1 MNFKK
6 WKRISARRVERCRV
20 LPATALSN
28 VNRTDRKMIP
38 AMAKIQF
45 CIVFLFYIIINSEGV
60 NVDTVSSDIKLKNVD
75 RTIDIS
81 SQLVKISSRITLEN
95 TGKSPVKQLL
105 LSVEASAKSNLA
117 FIGAKD
123 SNNKDLRLTE
133 TTVKGYDGAK
143 FWRVDLKEAIN
154 AGSTAVIT
162 CESVY
167 TKALLPYP
175 TAITQQEDQLVK
187 YNGNLYFFTPYQVTS
202 QKTNVILN
210 TKSVESFTKV
220 KPLSQQ
226 DGAIQYGPFAN
237 TSPFTEKELS
247 IHYKN
252 NSPFLTVTRVERLIE
267 VSHWGNIAIEEV
279 VEVEHT
285 GAKLKGPFSRYD
297 YQQDHHSGPASVR
310 SYKTFLPA
318 SASDVYYRDTNGN
331 ISTSNMKVKKDSVEL
346 DLRPRYPLF
355 GGWRTHYTLGY
366 NVPSYEYLY
375 HSGNEYLLK
384 MRVID
389 HIFDDM
395 QVDELVTKII
405 LPEGST
411 QIKVNIPYAATR
423 LPDSLHYTYLDT
435 KGRPVISF
443 TKKNVVENH
452 IQDFQLRYTFP
463 RLLML
468 QEPLL
473 VVGFLY
479 ALFLCVIIYVRL
491 DFSIHK
497 SEHLH
502 KD

>member
-1 MNFKK
+1 M
-6 WKRISARRVERCRV
+6 
-20 LPATALSN
+20 
-28 VNRTDRKMIP
+28 P
-38 AMAKIQF
+38 AMAKLQF
-45 CIVFLFYIIINSEGV
+45 CFLFVLYIVISSHSA
-60 NVDTVSSDIKLKNVD
+60 NVDTISSDIKFKNVD
-75 RTIDIS
+75 RMIDIS
-81 SQLVKISSRITLEN
+81 SQLVKIAAKITLEN
-95 TGKSPVKQLL
+95 TGNSPVKQFLL
-105 LSVEASAKSNLA
+105 AVESSIQQNLA
-117 FIGAKD
+117 FIGARD
-123 SNNKDLRLTE
+123 NSNKELRITE
-133 TTVKGYDGAK
+133 TTVKGHDNTK
-143 FWRVDLKEAIN
+143 FWRVDLKDAVN
-154 AGSTAVIT
+154 AGSTAIVNA
-162 CESVY
+162 EYVF

-175 TAITQQEDQLVK
+175 TAITQQEDQLVT
-187 YNGNLYFFTPYQVTS
+187 YNGNLYFYTPYQVTS
-202 QKTNVILN
+202 QKTSVILN

-220 KPLSQQ
+220 KPFTQQ
-226 DGAIQYGPFAN
+226 DGTILYGPFTN
-237 TSPFTEKELS
+237 TGPFSEKELNV
-247 IHYKN
+247 HYKN
-252 NSPFLTVTRVERLIE
+252 NSPFLTVTRLERLIE

-279 VEVEHT
+279 IEVEHT

-310 SYKTFLPA
+310 SYKTLLPA

-331 ISTSNMKVKKDSVEL
+331 ISTSNMKVRKDSVEL

-384 MRVID
+384 MRLVD

-395 QVDELVTKII
+395 QVDEATVKII
-405 LPEGST
+405 LPEGSSH
-411 QIKVNIPYAATR
+411 IKVNTPYTVKR

-435 KGRPVISF
+435 KGRPVIAF
-443 TKKNVVENH
+443 KKTNLVESH

-497 SEHLH
+497 AEHQH

>member
-1 MNFKK
+1 
-6 WKRISARRVERCRV
+6 
-20 LPATALSN
+20 
-28 VNRTDRKMIP
+28 MIP
-38 AMAKIQF
+38 AMAKLQF
-45 CIVFLFYIIINSEGV
+45 CVLFVLYIAIKCDSV
-60 NVDTVSSDIKLKNVD
+60 NVDTISSDIKIKNVD
-75 RTIDIS
+75 RSIDIS
-81 SQLVKISSRITLEN
+81 SQLVKITSKVTLEN
-95 TGKSPVKQLL
+95 TGKAPVKNFLL
-105 LSVEASAKSNLA
+105 AVEGAARNNLA

-123 SNNKDLRLTE
+123 SSNKDLKLVE
-133 TTVKGYDGAK
+133 TTVKGYGQVK
-143 FWRVDLKEAIN
+143 FWRVELKDAVN
-154 AGSTAVIT
+154 AGSSVVIST
-162 CESVY
+162 ESVY
-167 TKALLPYP
+167 TKALQPFP

-187 YNGNLYFFTPYQVTS
+187 YNGNLYFYSPYSVAS
-202 QKTNVILN
+202 QKTNVIIN

-220 KPLSQQ
+220 KPFSQQ
-226 DGAIQYGPFAN
+226 DGTIVYGAYANIAPF
-237 TSPFTEKELS
+237 SEKELS
-247 IHYKN
+247 VHYKN
-252 NSPFLTVTRVERLIE
+252 NSPFLTVTRLERLIE
-267 VSHWGNIAIEEV
+267 VSHWGNIAVEEV
-279 VEVEHT
+279 IDIEHT

-310 SYKTFLPA
+310 SYKTLLPA

-355 GGWRTHYTLGY
+355 GGWRSHYTLGY

-384 MRVID
+384 IRVVD
-389 HIFDDM
+389 HVFDDM
-395 QVDELVTKII
+395 QIDELVTKVI

-411 QIKVNIPYAATR
+411 NIKVNFPFAVTR

-452 IQDFQLRYTFP
+452 IQDFQIRYTFP
-463 RLLML
+463 RLLMF

-497 SEHLH
+497 PEHPH

>member
-1 MNFKK
+1 MK
-6 WKRISARRVERCRV
+6 V
-20 LPATALSN
+20 
-28 VNRTDRKMIP
+28 
-38 AMAKIQF
+38 
-45 CIVFLFYIIINSEGV
+45 
-60 NVDTVSSDIKLKNVD
+60 
-75 RTIDIS
+75 
-81 SQLVKISSRITLEN
+81 TLEN
-95 TGKSPVKQLL
+95 TGRSPVKNFLVA
-105 LSVEASAKSNLA
+105 VEKSAKNYLS
-117 FIGAKD
+117 FVGTKD
-123 SNNKDLRLTE
+123 YNNKDLRLVE
-133 TTVKGYDGAK
+133 TSVKGYDYVK
-143 FWRVDLKEAIN
+143 FYRVDMKEPVN
-154 AGSTAVIT
+154 GGGSGIFTV
-162 CESVY
+162 EYVY
-167 TKALLPYP
+167 TKALVPYP
-175 TAITQQEDQLVK
+175 NEITQQEDQLVK
-187 YNGNLYFFTPYQVTS
+187 YTGNVYVYSPYYIAT
-202 QKTNVILN
+202 QKSTVVLNMKNVE
-210 TKSVESFTKV
+210 TFTKL
-220 KPLSQQ
+220 KPFTQQ
-226 DGAIQYGPFAN
+226 DGNIIYGPYTN
-237 TSPFTEKELS
+237 VGPFSEKELN

-267 VSHWGNIAIEEV
+267 VSHWGNIAVEEV
-279 VEVEHT
+279 IQIEHT

-297 YQQDHHSGPASVR
+297 YQQDHHSGPASVKA
-310 SYKTFLPA
+310 YKTILPA

-331 ISTSNMKVKKDSVEL
+331 ISTSNMKVKKDLVEL

-375 HSGNEYLLK
+375 QSGNEYLLK

-411 QIKVNIPYAATR
+411 NIKTNFPYSVTT
-423 LPDSLHYTYLDT
+423 LPNSLHYTYLDT

-443 TKKNVVENH
+443 AKQNLVENH

-473 VVGFLY
+473 VVAFLY

-497 SEHLH
+497 SEHPH

>member
-1 MNFKK
+1 M
-6 WKRISARRVERCRV
+6 
-20 LPATALSN
+20 L
-28 VNRTDRKMIP
+28 P
-38 AMAKIQF
+38 AMAKLRFSFIF
-45 CIVFLFYIIINSEGV
+45 LLFIVIKCESV
-60 NVDTVSSDIKLKNVD
+60 NVDTISSDIRFKNVD
-75 RTIDIS
+75 RTLDIS
-81 SQLVKISSRITLEN
+81 SQLVKITSKLTLEN
-95 TGKSPVKQLL
+95 TGGTPVKNFLIAL
-105 LSVEASAKSNLA
+105 ESFAKNNVA
-117 FIGAKD
+117 FVGAKD
-123 SNNKDLRLTE
+123 NNNKDLKLVE
-133 TTVKGYDGAK
+133 TTVSGYDYVK
-143 FWRVDLKEAIN
+143 FWRVELKDAVN
-154 AGSTAVIT
+154 SGATAQVT
-162 CESVY
+162 VDY
-167 TKALLPYP
+167 VLTKALLPFP

-187 YNGNLYFFTPYQVTS
+187 YIGNLYTYSPYYVNS
-202 QKTNVILN
+202 QKTNVLLN
-210 TKSVESFTKV
+210 TKTVETFTKV
-220 KPLSQQ
+220 KPFTQQ
-226 DGAIQYGPFAN
+226 EGGLQYGPYP
-237 TSPFTEKELS
+237 TVKPFSEKELV

-252 NSPFLTVTRVERLIE
+252 NSPFLTATRVERLIE
-267 VSHWGNIAIEEV
+267 VSHWGNIAVEEV
-279 VEVEHT
+279 IEIEHT

-310 SYKTFLPA
+310 SYKTLLPA

-331 ISTSNMKVKKDSVEL
+331 ISTSNMKVRKDSVEL

-375 HSGNEYLLK
+375 QSGNDYLLK

-389 HIFDDM
+389 HIYDDM
-395 QVDELVTKII
+395 QVDEVVTKII

-411 QIKVNIPYAATR
+411 SVKVNLPYPVTR

-497 SEHLH
+497 AEHHH

>member
-1 MNFKK
+1 
-6 WKRISARRVERCRV
+6 
-20 LPATALSN
+20 
-28 VNRTDRKMIP
+28 
-38 AMAKIQF
+38 MAKIQF
-45 CIVFLFYIIINSEGV
+45 CFIFLIYILIKCESAA
-60 NVDTVSSDIKLKNVD
+60 VDTISNEIKIKNVD

-81 SQLVKISSRITLEN
+81 SQLVKISAKITVEN
-95 TGKSPVKQLL
+95 SGKSPVKQFLL
-105 LSVEASAKSNLA
+105 AVEGVAKNNLA

-123 SNNKDLRLTE
+123 SSNKDLRLTE
-133 TTVKGYDGAK
+133 TSVKGYDNVK
-143 FWRVDLKEAIN
+143 FWRVDLKEGVN
-154 AGSTAVIT
+154 AGSTAVIS
-162 CESVY
+162 CESVF
-167 TKALLPYP
+167 TKAILPYP
-175 TAITQQEDQLVK
+175 TAITQAEDQLVK
-187 YNGNLYFFTPYQVTS
+187 YNGNLHFFSPYTVAS
-202 QKTNVILN
+202 QKTSVVLN

-220 KPLSQQ
+220 KPFLQQ
-226 DGAIQYGPFAN
+226 DGTIIYGPFTN
-237 TSPFTEKELS
+237 TAPFTEKELS

-252 NSPFLTVTRVERLIE
+252 NSPFLTVSRIERLIE
-267 VSHWGNIAIEEV
+267 VSHWGNIAVEEV
-279 VEVEHT
+279 IEIEHT
-285 GAKLKGPFSRYD
+285 GAQLKGPFSRYD

-310 SYKTFLPA
+310 NYKTLLPA

-331 ISTSNMKVKKDSVEL
+331 ISTSNMKIKKDSVEL

-355 GGWRTHYTLGY
+355 GGWRSHYTLGY
-366 NVPSYEYLY
+366 NVPSYEYLFQQ
-375 HSGNEYLLK
+375 GNEYLLK

-395 QVDELVTKII
+395 QVDEVVTKII
-405 LPEGST
+405 LPEGT
-411 QIKVNIPYAATR
+411 TNIKLILPYPVTR

-479 ALFLCVIIYVRL
+479 MLFLCVIIYVRL

-497 SEHLH
+497 SEHPH

>member
-1 MNFKK
+1 MMACT
-6 WKRISARRVERCRV
+6 SAHHRRRC
-20 LPATALSN
+20 LSN
-28 VNRTDRKMIP
+28 VKSVTMP
-38 AMAKIQF
+38 VTTKILF
-45 CIVFLFYIIINSEGV
+45 CIVTVLYIVIKSESLS
-60 NVDTVSSDIKLKNVD
+60 VDNISSDVKFKNVD
-75 RTIDIS
+75 RTIDLT
-81 SQLVKISSRITLEN
+81 SQLVKITSKITLEN
-95 TGKSPVKQLL
+95 SGKSPVKNFLL
-105 LSVEASAKSNLA
+105 AVEASTKNNLA
-117 FIGAKD
+117 FVGAKD
-123 SNNKDLRLTE
+123 NSNKDLRIAE
-133 TTVKGYDGAK
+133 TTVKGYDNVK
-143 FWRVDLKEAIN
+143 FWRVELKETLN
-154 AGSTAVIT
+154 AGSTVSIT
-162 CESVY
+162 TDTVF
-167 TKALLPYP
+167 TKALQPYP

-187 YNGNLYFFTPYQVTS
+187 YTGNLYVYSPYYVTS
-202 QKTNVILN
+202 QKTNVVIN
-210 TKSVESFTKV
+210 TKNVESFTKI
-220 KPLSQQ
+220 KPFSQQ
-226 DGAIQYGPFAN
+226 DGTIQYGAYSN
-237 TSPFTEKELS
+237 IAPFTEKELS
-247 IHYKN
+247 VHYKN
-252 NSPFLTVTRVERLIE
+252 NSPFLTVTRIERLIE
-267 VSHWGNIAIEEV
+267 VSHWGNIAIEELI
-279 VEVEHT
+279 EVEHT

-331 ISTSNMKVKKDSVEL
+331 ISTSNMKIKKDSVEL

-375 HSGNEYLLK
+375 HSGNDYLLK

-395 QVDELVTKII
+395 QVDELTTKII

-411 QIKVNIPYAATR
+411 GIKLNVPYPVTR
-423 LPDSLHYTYLDT
+423 LADSLHYTYLDT
-435 KGRPVISF
+435 KGRPVITF
-443 TKKNVVENH
+443 KKTNLVENH

-497 SEHLH
+497 SEHH
-502 KD
+502 KE

>member
-1 MNFKK
+1 MK
-6 WKRISARRVERCRV
+6 S
-20 LPATALSN
+20 
-28 VNRTDRKMIP
+28 IP
-38 AMAKIQF
+38 AMAKLYF
-45 CIVFLFYIIINSEGV
+45 TFLIVLNVAFYCCSA
-60 NVDTVSSDIKLKNVD
+60 NVDTISRDIKIKNVD
-75 RTIDIS
+75 RTIDVS
-81 SQLVKISSRITLEN
+81 SQLVKIASKITVEN
-95 TGKSPVKQLL
+95 AGNSPVKNFLIA
-105 LSVEASAKSNLA
+105 VEESAKNNLA

-123 SNNKDLRLTE
+123 SNSKEIRLTE
-133 TTVKGYDGAK
+133 TTVKGYGYVK
-143 FWRVDLKEAIN
+143 FWRVELKDPVNVA
-154 AGSTAVIT
+154 STALVT
-162 CESVY
+162 VEAVF
-167 TKALLPYP
+167 TKALQPYP
-175 TAITQQEDQLVK
+175 TAISQQEDQLVK
-187 YNGNLYFFTPYQVTS
+187 YIGNLYVYSPYYVTT
-202 QKTNVILN
+202 QKTNVIVN
-210 TKSVESFTKV
+210 TKNVESFTKV
-220 KPLSQQ
+220 KPFSQV
-226 DGAIQYGPFAN
+226 DGTIQYGPYSN
-237 TSPFTEKELS
+237 TGPFTEKELS
-247 IHYKN
+247 VHYKN
-252 NSPFLTVTRVERLIE
+252 NSPFLTVTRIERLIE

-279 VEVEHT
+279 IEIEHS

-310 SYKTFLPA
+310 SYKTLLPA

-384 MRVID
+384 MRAVD

-411 QIKVNIPYAATR
+411 GIKANIPYAVTR

-435 KGRPVISF
+435 KGRPVITF

-497 SEHLH
+497 SEHPH

>member
-1 MNFKK
+1 
-6 WKRISARRVERCRV
+6 
-20 LPATALSN
+20 
-28 VNRTDRKMIP
+28 MIP

-45 CIVFLFYIIINSEGV
+45 CVLFVLYIVIKCDSV
-60 NVDTVSSDIKLKNVD
+60 NVDTISSDIKIKNVD
-75 RTIDIS
+75 RSIDIS
-81 SQLVKISSRITLEN
+81 SQLVKITSKVTLEN
-95 TGKSPVKQLL
+95 TGKVPVKTFLL
-105 LSVEASAKSNLA
+105 AVEGTAKNNLA

-123 SNNKDLRLTE
+123 SSNKDLRLVE
-133 TTVKGYDGAK
+133 TTVKGYDQVK
-143 FWRVDLKEAIN
+143 FWRVELKDTIN
-154 AGSTAVIT
+154 AGSTVVIT
-162 CESVY
+162 TESVY
-167 TKALLPYP
+167 TKALQPFP

-187 YNGNLYFFTPYQVTS
+187 YNGNLYFYSPYNVAS
-202 QKTNVILN
+202 QKTNVIIN

-220 KPLSQQ
+220 KPFSQQ
-226 DGAIQYGPFAN
+226 DGTIVYGTYANIAPF
-237 TSPFTEKELS
+237 SEKELNV
-247 IHYKN
+247 HYKN
-252 NSPFLTVTRVERLIE
+252 NSPFLTVTRLERLIE
-267 VSHWGNIAIEEV
+267 VSHWGNIAVEEIIEI
-279 VEVEHT
+279 EHT

-310 SYKTFLPA
+310 SYKTLLPA

-355 GGWRTHYTLGY
+355 GGWRSHYTLGY

-384 MRVID
+384 MRAVD
-389 HIFDDM
+389 HVFDDM
-395 QVDELVTKII
+395 QIDELVTKVI

-411 QIKVNIPYAATR
+411 SIKVNFPFPVTR

-452 IQDFQLRYTFP
+452 IQDFQIRYTFP
-463 RLLML
+463 RLLMF

-479 ALFLCVIIYVRL
+479 TLFLCVIIYVRL

-497 SEHLH
+497 PEHPH

>member
-1 MNFKK
+1 M
-6 WKRISARRVERCRV
+6 AR
-20 LPATALSN
+20 
-28 VNRTDRKMIP
+28 
-38 AMAKIQF
+38 IQF
-45 CIVFLFYIIINSEGV
+45 YVFFVLYIATNCLTASIDSI
-60 NVDTVSSDIKLKNVD
+60 SSDVKWKNVD
-75 RTIDIS
+75 RTIDLS
-81 SQLVKISSRITLEN
+81 TQLLKISTKITLEN
-95 TGKSPVKQLL
+95 SGKSPLKSFLIA
-105 LSVEASAKSNLA
+105 VEPSSKNHLA

-123 SNNKDLRLTE
+123 GNNKDLRITE
-133 TTVKGYDGAK
+133 TTVKGHESAK
-143 FWRVDLKEAIN
+143 FWRVDLKDPVS
-154 AGSTAVIT
+154 AGAAVVIT
-162 CESVY
+162 NEAVF
-167 TKALLPYP
+167 TKLIQPYP

-187 YNGNLYFFTPYQVTS
+187 YTGNLYVYSPYPVTS
-202 QKTNVILN
+202 QKTNVIVN
-210 TKSVESFTKV
+210 TKSIESFSKV
-220 KPLSQQ
+220 KPFSQQ
-226 DGAIQYGPFAN
+226 DGVIQYGPYPNIAAF
-237 TSPFTEKELS
+237 SEKELAV
-247 IHYKN
+247 HYKN

-267 VSHWGNIAIEEV
+267 VSHWGNIAVEELIEI
-279 VEVEHT
+279 EHT

-310 SYKTFLPA
+310 MYKTMLPA

-331 ISTSNMKVKKDSVEL
+331 ISTSNMKVRKDSVEL

-375 HSGNEYLLK
+375 HIGNEYLLK

-395 QVDELVTKII
+395 QVDELTTKII

-411 QIKVNIPYAATR
+411 SIKLNVPYSVTK

-435 KGRPVISF
+435 KGRPVITF
-443 TKKNVVENH
+443 KKSNLVENH

-479 ALFLCVIIYVRL
+479 MLFLFVIIYVRL

-497 SEHLH
+497 SEHQH
-502 KD
+502 KE

>member
-1 MNFKK
+1 MSKIK
-6 WKRISARRVERCRV
+6 M
-20 LPATALSN
+20 LPAMDKLRFSF
-28 VNRTDRKMIP
+28 I
-38 AMAKIQF
+38 F
-45 CIVFLFYIIINSEGV
+45 LLFIVIKSESV
-60 NVDTVSSDIKLKNVD
+60 NVDTISSDIRFKNVD

-81 SQLVKISSRITLEN
+81 SQLVKITSKLTLEN
-95 TGKSPVKQLL
+95 TGGTPVKNFLL
-105 LSVEASAKSNLA
+105 AIEDLSKNNVA
-117 FIGAKD
+117 FVGAKD
-123 SNNKDLRLTE
+123 SSGKDLRLVG
-133 TTVKGYDGAK
+133 TTVKGHDQVR
-143 FWRVDLKEAIN
+143 FWRVELKDAVN
-154 AGSTAVIT
+154 AGSTAAVT
-162 CESVY
+162 VETVL
-167 TKALLPYP
+167 TKALQPYP

-187 YNGNLYFFTPYQVTS
+187 YNGNLYTYSPYLVAS
-202 QKTNVILN
+202 QKTNVIVN
-210 TKSVESFTKV
+210 TKSVESFSKV
-220 KPLSQQ
+220 KPFSQQ
-226 DGAIQYGPFAN
+226 DGAILYGPYPN
-237 TSPFTEKELS
+237 TKPFSEKELV
-247 IHYKN
+247 IHYRN

-267 VSHWGNIAIEEV
+267 VSHWGNIAVEEV
-279 VEVEHT
+279 IEIEHT

-310 SYKTFLPA
+310 SYKTLLPA

-375 HSGNEYLLK
+375 HTGNDYLLK
-384 MRVID
+384 MRIID

-411 QIKVNIPYAATR
+411 SVKMNLPYAVTR

-435 KGRPVISF
+435 KGRPVITF
-443 TKKNVVENH
+443 TKKNIVENH

-497 SEHLH
+497 AEHHH

>member
-1 MNFKK
+1 M
-6 WKRISARRVERCRV
+6 
-20 LPATALSN
+20 L
-28 VNRTDRKMIP
+28 P
-38 AMAKIQF
+38 AMAKLQF
-45 CIVFLFYIIINSEGV
+45 CFIFLIYVIIQCRSAT
-60 NVDTVSSDIKLKNVD
+60 VDTITNDIKIKNVD

-81 SQLVKISSRITLEN
+81 SQLVKISSKITLEN
-95 TGKSPVKQLL
+95 AGSSPVKQFLL
-105 LSVEASAKSNLA
+105 ASERSAKNNIA
-117 FIGAKD
+117 FVGAKD
-123 SNNKDLRLTE
+123 SNNKDLRVTE
-133 TTVKGYDGAK
+133 TTVKGYDNVK
-143 FWRVDLKEAIN
+143 FWRVELKEAIN
-154 AGSTAVIT
+154 AGSSAVINT
-162 CESVY
+162 EAVL

-175 TAITQQEDQLVK
+175 TAITQAEDQLVK
-187 YNGNLYFFTPYQVTS
+187 YHGNLHFYSPYAVAS
-202 QKTNVILN
+202 QKTVVILN

-220 KPLSQQ
+220 KPFVQQ
-226 DGAIQYGPFAN
+226 DGNIIYGPYTNVAAF
-237 TSPFTEKELS
+237 SDKELS

-252 NSPFLTVTRVERLIE
+252 NSPFLTVRRVERLIE
-267 VSHWGNIAIEEV
+267 VSHWGNIAVEEV
-279 VEVEHT
+279 IEIEHT
-285 GAKLKGPFSRYD
+285 GAQLKGPFSRYD

-355 GGWRTHYTLGY
+355 GGWRSHYTLGY

-375 HSGNEYLLK
+375 QYGNEYLLK

-395 QVDELVTKII
+395 QVDEVVTKII
-405 LPEGST
+405 LPEGSNN
-411 QIKVNIPYAATR
+411 IKLNIPYSVTR
-423 LPDSLHYTYLDT
+423 LADTLHYTYLDT
-435 KGRPVISF
+435 KGRPVVTFS
-443 TKKNVVENH
+443 KKNVVENH

-463 RLLML
+463 RILML

-479 ALFLCVIIYVRL
+479 MLFLCVIIYVRL

-497 SEHLH
+497 SEHPH

>member
-1 MNFKK
+1 MSKE
-6 WKRISARRVERCRV
+6 IV
-20 LPATALSN
+20 
-28 VNRTDRKMIP
+28 P

-45 CIVFLFYIIINSEGV
+45 CFILLFYIALQCESA

-81 SQLVKISSRITLEN
+81 SQLVRISSKLTLEN
-95 TGKSPVKQLL
+95 TGKSPVKSFL
-105 LSVEASAKSNLA
+105 LSIESSAKGNLA
-117 FIGAKD
+117 FVGAKD
-123 SNNKDLRLTE
+123 SNNKDLRLVE
-133 TTVKGYDGAK
+133 TTLKGYNDAK
-143 FWRVDLKEAIN
+143 FYRVELKDAVN

-162 CESVY
+162 SDTVL
-167 TKALLPYP
+167 TKTLQPYP

-187 YNGNLYFFTPYQVTS
+187 YNGNLYFYSPYPVTS
-202 QKTNVILN
+202 QKTTVLVN

-220 KPLSQQ
+220 KPFTQQ
-226 DGAIQYGPFAN
+226 DGTIQYGPYTN
-237 TSPFTEKELS
+237 IGPFKNEQLS
-247 IHYKN
+247 LHYKN
-252 NSPFLTVTRVERLIE
+252 NSPFLTVTRIERLIE

-279 VEVEHT
+279 IEVEHT
-285 GAKLKGPFSRYD
+285 GATLKGPFSRYD
-297 YQQDHHSGPASVR
+297 YQQDHHSGPSSVR
-310 SYKTFLPA
+310 SYKTLLPA

-331 ISTSNMKVKKDSVEL
+331 ISTSNMKVKKDAVEL

-389 HIFDDM
+389 HVFDDM
-395 QVDELVTKII
+395 QVDEVVTKII
-405 LPEGST
+405 LPEGSS
-411 QIKVNIPYAATR
+411 QIKLNIPYPVTR

-435 KGRPVISF
+435 KGRPVVSF
-443 TKKNVVENH
+443 SKKNVVENH

-463 RLLML
+463 RILML

-491 DFSIHK
+491 DFAIHK
-497 SEHLH
+497 SEHH
-502 KD
+502 KE

>member
-1 MNFKK
+1 M
-6 WKRISARRVERCRV
+6 
-20 LPATALSN
+20 
-28 VNRTDRKMIP
+28 MP
-38 AMAKIQF
+38 AMAKIQ
-45 CIVFLFYIIINSEGV
+45 VSVLLLLYIAIQCGSL
-60 NVDTVSSDIKLKNVD
+60 NVDTISSDIKIKNVD
-75 RTIDIS
+75 RSIDIS
-81 SQLVKISSRITLEN
+81 SQLVKITSKVTLEN
-95 TGKSPVKQLL
+95 TGKVPVKNFL
-105 LSVEASAKSNLA
+105 LSVEGGAKSNLA
-117 FIGAKD
+117 FISAKD
-123 SNNKDLRLTE
+123 HNNKDLRLVE
-133 TTVKGYDGAK
+133 TTVKGYDQVK
-143 FWRVDLKEAIN
+143 FWRVELKEAIN
-154 AGSTAVIT
+154 VASTAIIAT
-162 CESVY
+162 ESVY
-167 TKALLPYP
+167 TKALQPFP

-187 YNGNLYFFTPYQVTS
+187 YNGNLYFYSPYPVVS
-202 QKTNVILN
+202 QKTNVVLN
-210 TKSVESFTKV
+210 TKSVESFTKI
-220 KPLSQQ
+220 KPFSQQ
-226 DGAIQYGPFAN
+226 DGTIAYGSYSN
-237 TSPFTEKELS
+237 ISPFTEKELN

-252 NSPFLTVTRVERLIE
+252 NSPFLTVTRLARLIE
-267 VSHWGNIAIEEV
+267 VSHWGNIAIEET
-279 VEVEHT
+279 VEIEHT

-355 GGWRTHYTLGY
+355 GGWRSHYTLGY

-384 MRVID
+384 MRAVD
-389 HIFDDM
+389 HVFDDM

-411 QIKVNIPYAATR
+411 NIVVNFPFTVTR
-423 LPDSLHYTYLDT
+423 LSDSLHYTYLDT
-435 KGRPVISF
+435 KGRPVITF
-443 TKKNVVENH
+443 TKQNVVENH
-452 IQDFQLRYTFP
+452 IQDFQIRYTFP

-479 ALFLCVIIYVRL
+479 TLFLCVIIYVRL

-497 SEHLH
+497 PEHQH

>member
-1 MNFKK
+1 M
-6 WKRISARRVERCRV
+6 R
-20 LPATALSN
+20 L
-28 VNRTDRKMIP
+28 P
-38 AMAKIQF
+38 AMAKLQFTLFFVLFLTIQT
-45 CIVFLFYIIINSEGV
+45 LSAS
-60 NVDTVSSDIKLKNVD
+60 VDTISSDIKLKNVD
-75 RTIDIS
+75 RTVDIS
-81 SQLVKISSRITLEN
+81 TQLVKVVSKIVLEN
-95 TGKSPVKQLL
+95 SGKSSVKHFLFA
-105 LSVEASAKSNLA
+105 VEEAAKNNLA

-123 SNNKDLRLTE
+123 SNSKDLRLAE
-133 TTVKGYDGAK
+133 TTVKGYDYVK
-143 FWRVDLKEAIN
+143 FWRVELKEPLN
-154 AGSTAVIT
+154 AGATVNVVVET
-162 CESVY
+162 VF
-167 TKALLPYP
+167 TKALQPYP
-175 TAITQQEDQLVK
+175 TAITQQEDQFVK
-187 YNGNLYFFTPYQVTS
+187 YVGNLYTYSPYYTS
-202 QKTNVILN
+202 TQKTSVILN
-210 TKSVESFTKV
+210 TKTVESFTKV
-220 KPLSQQ
+220 KPFSQV
-226 DGAIQYGPFAN
+226 DGTIIYGPYAN
-237 TSPFTEKELS
+237 VGPFTEKELS

-279 VEVEHT
+279 IEIEHT

-310 SYKTFLPA
+310 AYKTLLPA

-384 MRVID
+384 MRSID

-411 QIKVNIPYAATR
+411 GIKLNIPYSVTR
-423 LPDSLHYTYLDT
+423 LPDSLHFTYLDT

-443 TKKNVVENH
+443 IKKNIVENH
-452 IQDFQLRYTFP
+452 IQDFQIRYTFP

-479 ALFLCVIIYVRL
+479 TLFLCVIIYVRL

-497 SEHLH
+497 SEH

>member
-1 MNFKK
+1 
-6 WKRISARRVERCRV
+6 
-20 LPATALSN
+20 
-28 VNRTDRKMIP
+28 MILP
-38 AMAKIQF
+38 AMAKIRFSFIF
-45 CIVFLFYIIINSEGV
+45 CLYLLVKCESI
-60 NVDTVSSDIKLKNVD
+60 NVDTISSDIRFKNVD

-81 SQLVKISSRITLEN
+81 SQLVKITSRITLEN
-95 TGKSPVKQLL
+95 IGGTPAKNFLL
-105 LSVEASAKSNLA
+105 AVEDQAKNNVA
-117 FIGAKD
+117 FFGAKD
-123 SNNKDLRLTE
+123 SNNKEIRLAE
-133 TTVKGYDGAK
+133 TTVKGYDYVK
-143 FWRVDLKEAIN
+143 FWRAELKEPVN
-154 AGSTAVIT
+154 AGATVIISV
-162 CESVY
+162 ESVF
-167 TKALLPYP
+167 TKALQPYP
-175 TAITQQEDQLVK
+175 TAITQQEDQLIK
-187 YNGNLYFFTPYQVTS
+187 YAGNLYVYSPYYVVS
-202 QKTNVILN
+202 QKTNVIMN
-210 TKSVESFTKV
+210 TKNVESFTKV
-220 KPLSQQ
+220 KPFSQQ
-226 DGAIQYGPFAN
+226 DGSIQYGAYANIKPF
-237 TSPFTEKELS
+237 SEKELV

-267 VSHWGNIAIEEV
+267 VSHWGNIAVEEV
-279 VEVEHT
+279 IEIEHT
-285 GAKLKGPFSRYD
+285 GATLKGPFSRYD

-310 SYKTFLPA
+310 SYKTLLPA

-375 HSGNEYLLK
+375 QSGNEYLLK
-384 MRVID
+384 MRVVD
-389 HIFDDM
+389 HIYDDM
-395 QVDELVTKII
+395 QIDELVTKII

-411 QIKVNIPYAATR
+411 NIKLNLPYAVTR

-443 TKKNVVENH
+443 QKKNLVENH

-497 SEHLH
+497 ADHHH

>member
-1 MNFKK
+1 
-6 WKRISARRVERCRV
+6 
-20 LPATALSN
+20 
-28 VNRTDRKMIP
+28 
-38 AMAKIQF
+38 MAKLRI
-45 CIVFLFYIIINSEGV
+45 CVFILLYIAAFGYSNK
-60 NVDTVSSDIKLKNVD
+60 VDTISPDIKIKNVD
-75 RTIDIS
+75 RYIDIS
-81 SQLVKISSRITLEN
+81 SQLVKIVSKLTLEN
-95 TGKSPVKQLL
+95 SGKTLL
-105 LSVEASAKSNLA
+105 KSFLLTVEGDKKENLA

-123 SNNKDLRLTE
+123 SSGNELKLAA
-133 TTVKGYDGAK
+133 TTVKGYDNLK

-154 AGSTAVIT
+154 AAASAVIT
-162 CESVY
+162 TESVF

-175 TAITQQEDQLVK
+175 TEITQQEDQLVK
-187 YNGNLYFFTPYQVTS
+187 YNGNLYFFTPYQVAS
-202 QKTNVILN
+202 QKTSLVLN

-220 KPLSQQ
+220 KPFSQQ
-226 DGAIQYGPFAN
+226 DGTVSYGPYSN
-237 TSPFTEKELS
+237 IGPFTEKELNA
-247 IHYKN
+247 HYKN
-252 NSPFLTVTRVERLIE
+252 NSPFLTVTRIERLIE
-267 VSHWGNIAIEEV
+267 VSHWGNIAIEETI
-279 VEVEHT
+279 EVEHT

-318 SASDVYYRDTNGN
+318 SAADVYYRDTNGN
-331 ISTSNMKVKKDSVEL
+331 ISTSNMKLKKDSVEL

-355 GGWRTHYTLGY
+355 GGWRSHYTLGY

-384 MRVID
+384 MRAVD

-395 QVDELVTKII
+395 QIEEVRTKII
-405 LPEGST
+405 LPEGSIG
-411 QIKVNIPYAATR
+411 IKVNFPYPVTR

-463 RLLML
+463 PLLML

-479 ALFLCVIIYVRL
+479 ALFICVIIYVRL

-497 SEHLH
+497 SEQH
-502 KD
+502 KE

>member
-1 MNFKK
+1 
-6 WKRISARRVERCRV
+6 
-20 LPATALSN
+20 
-28 VNRTDRKMIP
+28 
-38 AMAKIQF
+38 MAKIQI
-45 CIVFLFYIIINSEGV
+45 CLLFVLFIAIKCYGV
-60 NVDTVSSDIKLKNVD
+60 NVDTISSNIKIKNVD
-75 RTIDIS
+75 RSIDLS
-81 SQLVKISSRITLEN
+81 SQLVKISSKLTLEN
-95 TGKSPVKQLL
+95 AGKVPVKNFLL
-105 LSVEASAKSNLA
+105 AVESAAKSNLA
-117 FIGAKD
+117 FIAAKD
-123 SNNKDLRLTE
+123 SNNKEVQLVE
-133 TTVKGYDGAK
+133 TSVNGYDQVK
-143 FWRVDLKEAIN
+143 FWRVELKDTIN
-154 AGSTAVIT
+154 AGSTAVYTI
-162 CESVY
+162 ESVY

-187 YNGNLYFFTPYQVTS
+187 YNGNLYFFSPYDVLS
-202 QKTNVILN
+202 QKTNVLLN
-210 TKSVESFTKV
+210 TKSIESFTKV
-220 KPLSQQ
+220 KPYSQP
-226 DGAIQYGPFAN
+226 DVSILYGPYPNIA
-237 TSPFTEKELS
+237 PFTEKELS

-252 NSPFLTVTRVERLIE
+252 NSPFLTVTRLERLIE
-267 VSHWGNIAIEEV
+267 VSHWGNIAIEETI
-279 VEVEHT
+279 EVEHT

-310 SYKTFLPA
+310 NYKTLLPA
-318 SASDVYYRDTNGN
+318 SASDVYYRDSNGN

-355 GGWRTHYTLGY
+355 GGWRSHYTLGY
-366 NVPSYEYLY
+366 NVPSYEYLF

-384 MRVID
+384 MRAID
-389 HIFDDM
+389 HVFDDM
-395 QVDELVTKII
+395 QIDELVTKII

-411 QIKVNIPYAATR
+411 NIKVNFPFAVTR
-423 LPDSLHYTYLDT
+423 LPDTLHYTYLDT

-443 TKKNVVENH
+443 TKKNIVENH

-497 SEHLH
+497 PEHH

>member
-1 MNFKK
+1 M
-6 WKRISARRVERCRV
+6 
-20 LPATALSN
+20 L
-28 VNRTDRKMIP
+28 P
-38 AMAKIQF
+38 AMAKLRFSFIIF
-45 CIVFLFYIIINSEGV
+45 IVYLLVKCESAT
-60 NVDTVSSDIKLKNVD
+60 VDNISSDIKIKNVD

-81 SQLVKISSRITLEN
+81 SQLVKITSKITLEN
-95 TGKSPVKQLL
+95 TGGSPVKSFLL
-105 LSVEASAKSNLA
+105 AAEDNAKNNIA
-117 FIGAKD
+117 FFGAKD
-123 SNNKDLRLTE
+123 SSNKDVRLVE
-133 TTVKGYDGAK
+133 TSVKGYEYVK
-143 FWRVDLKEAIN
+143 FWRAELKEAVN
-154 AGSTAVIT
+154 AGATATFTV
-162 CESVY
+162 ESVS
-167 TKALLPYP
+167 TKALQPFP
-175 TAITQQEDQLVK
+175 TAISQQEDQLIK
-187 YNGNLYFFTPYQVTS
+187 YIGNLYTYSPYYVTS
-202 QKTNVILN
+202 QKTNVIVN
-210 TKSVESFTKV
+210 TKSIETFTKV
-220 KPLSQQ
+220 KPFSQQ
-226 DGAIQYGPFAN
+226 DGSIQYGPYPN
-237 TSPFTEKELS
+237 TKPFSEKELI
-247 IHYKN
+247 IHYRN
-252 NSPFLTVTRVERLIE
+252 NSPFLTVTRIERLIE
-267 VSHWGNIAIEEV
+267 VSHWGNIAVEEV
-279 VEVEHT
+279 IEIEHT

-310 SYKTFLPA
+310 SYKTLLPA

-389 HIFDDM
+389 HIYDDM

-411 QIKVNIPYAATR
+411 SVKINLPYAVTR

-435 KGRPVISF
+435 KGRPVITF
-443 TKKNVVENH
+443 TKKNLVENH

-479 ALFLCVIIYVRL
+479 ALFLCVIVYVRL

-497 SEHLH
+497 AEHPH